1 MNSTYSAALAVLAL
15 TLTACTSVPNYKP
28 DPRDPLERLN
38 RTTFAFNDAL
48 DRNFARPLARG
59 YRRVTPDPIETGISN
74 FFANLEYPTVLVN
87 NALQGKIGAA
97 ASDTGRLLVNTTFG
111 LGGFLDPA
119 TRMGLTRHDED
130 FGQTL
135 GTWGVPPG
143 AYIVVPVLG
152 PYSVRDGVASLAD
165 EFTEPRQY
173 LEDDSTR
180 WGLWAGKQIDK
191 RARLLDADALLERAG
206 DKYVLVRSAYL
217 QRREYRVRDGN
228 VPDDTSF
235 EEEFE
240 YDDAEASQEPAV
252 SPEAPAVPPTR

>member
-1 MNSTYSAALAVLAL
+1 MNSIHSAALAVLAL
-15 TLTACTSVPNYKP
+15 TLTACTSIPNYKP

-48 DRNFARPLARG
+48 DRNVARPLARG
-59 YRRVTPDPIETGISN
+59 YRRVTPDPIETGVSN

-87 NALQGKIGAA
+87 NALQGKLGAA
-97 ASDTGRLLVNTTFG
+97 VSDTGRLLVNTTFG
-111 LGGFLDPA
+111 LGGVFDPA
-119 TRMGLTRHDED
+119 TRMGLERHDED

-135 GTWGVPPG
+135 GKWGVPPG

-180 WGLWAGKQIDK
+180 WGLWAGKQLDK
-191 RARLLDADALLERAG
+191 RARLLDADAVLERAG

-235 EEEFE
+235 EDDFE
-240 YDDAEASQEPAV
+240 SDEPTV
-252 SPEAPAVPPTR
+252 SPEAPATPPTR

>member
-1 MNSTYSAALAVLAL
+1 MNATYSAALAVLAL
-15 TLTACTSVPNYKP
+15 TLTACTSIPNQKP

-38 RTTFAFNDAL
+38 RTSFAFNEAV
-48 DRNFARPLARG
+48 DRNFARPVARG
-59 YRRVTPDPIETGISN
+59 YRRITPDPVETSISN

-87 NALQGKIGAA
+87 NALQGKLGAA
-97 ASDTGRLLVNTTFG
+97 ANDTGRLLVNTTFG
-111 LGGFLDPA
+111 LGGLFDPA
-119 TRMGLTRHDED
+119 TRMGLARHDED

-135 GTWGVPPG
+135 GRWGVPSG
-143 AYIVVPVLG
+143 AYLVVPVLG
-152 PYSVRDGVASLAD
+152 PYTVRDGVASLAD

-180 WGLWAGKQIDK
+180 WGLWAGKQLDK

-217 QRREYRVRDGN
+217 QRREYQVQDGN
-228 VPDDTSF
+228 VPDDASF
-235 EEEFE
+235 GEEFDDE
-240 YDDAEASQEPAV
+240 PAPDAEPAL

>member
-1 MNSTYSAALAVLAL
+1 MNSFHSAALAVLAL
-15 TLTACTSVPNYKP
+15 TLTACTSIPNYKP

-48 DRNFARPLARG
+48 DRNVARPLARG
-59 YRRVTPDPIETGISN
+59 YRRVTPDPVEAGVSN

-87 NALQGKIGAA
+87 NALQGKFGAA
-97 ASDTGRLLVNTTFG
+97 VNDTGRLLVNTTFG
-111 LGGFLDPA
+111 LGGVFDPA
-119 TRMGLTRHDED
+119 TRMGLERHDED

-135 GTWGVPPG
+135 GKWGVPPG

-180 WGLWAGKQIDK
+180 WGLWAGKQLDK
-191 RARLLDADALLERAG
+191 RARLLDADAVLERAG

-228 VPDDTSF
+228 VPDDTTF
-235 EEEFE
+235 EDDFEFE
-240 YDDAEASQEPAV
+240 EPAV
-252 SPEAPAVPPTR
+252 SPEAPTVPPTR

>member
-1 MNSTYSAALAVLAL
+1 MNSIHSAALAVLAL
-15 TLTACTSVPNYKP
+15 TLTACTSIPNYKP

-48 DRNFARPLARG
+48 DRNVARPLARG
-59 YRRVTPDPIETGISN
+59 YRRVTPDPIETGVSN

-87 NALQGKIGAA
+87 NALQGKLGAA
-97 ASDTGRLLVNTTFG
+97 VSDTGRLLVNTTFG
-111 LGGFLDPA
+111 LGGVFDPA
-119 TRMGLTRHDED
+119 TRMGLERHDED

-180 WGLWAGKQIDK
+180 WGLWAGKQLDK
-191 RARLLDADALLERAG
+191 RARLLDADAVLERAG

-235 EEEFE
+235 EDDFE
-240 YDDAEASQEPAV
+240 SDEPAV
-252 SPEAPAVPPTR
+252 SPEAPATPPTR

>member
-1 MNSTYSAALAVLAL
+1 MNSIHSAALAVLAL
-15 TLTACTSVPNYKP
+15 TLTACTSIPNYKP

-48 DRNFARPLARG
+48 DRNVARPLARG
-59 YRRVTPDPIETGISN
+59 YRRVTPDPIETGVSN

-87 NALQGKIGAA
+87 NALQGKLGAA
-97 ASDTGRLLVNTTFG
+97 VSDTGRLLVNTTFG
-111 LGGFLDPA
+111 LGGVFDPA
-119 TRMGLTRHDED
+119 TRMGLERHDED

-135 GTWGVPPG
+135 GKWGVPPG

-180 WGLWAGKQIDK
+180 WGLWAGKQLDK
-191 RARLLDADALLERAG
+191 RARLLDADAVLERAG

-235 EEEFE
+235 EDDFE
-240 YDDAEASQEPAV
+240 SDEPAV
-252 SPEAPAVPPTR
+252 SPEAPATPPTR